1 MIFYINF
8 AEGLSLYI
16 GALTFGAFI
25 FAESLILNFF
35 ARHFFI
41 KLNLLDSPDGEL
53 KTHKTPVPYSG
64 GTAIVL
70 AYVVSCFFISYFFN
84 IGVNFSFI
92 LYLLPFFALGL
103 VDDIVCVSQKIKFAV
118 QLVLL
123 FCVLYGLQLKVG
135 SIEVIWMLA
144 VINAFNLIDVADGLC
159 GTISLMVAAN
169 FSLIAIILGQSSLA
183 MHFGVFAL
191 TVAGFLFFNLPPAR
205 CYLGD
210 AGSTFLG
217 ANFAIMPWLIS
228 WPSTSIKL
236 LSSTVILGLALAE
249 VVALVIIRSYLGLA
263 PYRGSPH
270 HFVHFLQAKK
280 WSKTKIISFVFLINL
295 LLGILGAGLVW
306 QAVNLSLLLSFLPVA
321 FCLWLLVVYF

>member
-1 MIFYINF
+1 MLFYINF
-8 AEGLSLYI
+8 AESLGLCFKTT
-16 GALTFGAFI
+16 TFGVFI
-25 FAESLILNFF
+25 FVGSLILNFF

-41 KLNLLDSPDGEL
+41 KLNLLDSPDGGL
-53 KTHKTPVPYSG
+53 KTHQIPVPYSG
-64 GTAIVL
+64 GAAIVL
-70 AYVVSCFFISYFFN
+70 AHAVGCFFASYFFYTS
-84 IGVNFSFI
+84 INFSFI
-92 LYLLPFFALGL
+92 LYLLPFFILGL
-103 VDDIVCVSQKIKFAV
+103 IDDIFCVSQKIKFAV

-135 SIEVIWMLA
+135 PVEVIWMLA

-159 GTISLMVAAN
+159 GTISLVVAAN
-169 FSLIAIILGQSSLA
+169 FSLIAIILGQCNLA
-183 MHFGVFAL
+183 MLFGVLAL
-191 TVAGFLFFNLPPAR
+191 AVAGFLFFNLPPAR

-217 ANFAIMPWLIS
+217 ANFAIAPWLIS

-249 VVALVIIRSYLGLA
+249 VVALVIIRSHLGLA

-280 WSKTKIISFVFLINL
+280 WSKTKVIGFVFLTNL
-295 LLGILGAGLVW
+295 LLGILGTGLVW
-306 QAVNLSLLLSFLPVA
+306 QAVSLSLLLSLLPVA